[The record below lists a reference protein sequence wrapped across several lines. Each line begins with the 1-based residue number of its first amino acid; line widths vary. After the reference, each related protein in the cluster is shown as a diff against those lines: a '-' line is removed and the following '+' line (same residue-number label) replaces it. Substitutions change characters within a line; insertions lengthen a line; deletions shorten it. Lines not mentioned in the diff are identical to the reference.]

1 MKQAILFIILI
12 TILSLR
18 KMHAQNCEEL
28 SKMKFLFWNNAFH
41 FLIFSKLVQI
51 VLYAWILAADAQLWA
66 ACVRSLDHH
75 VYASF
80 MTEAREVAT
89 LSDITAVVAMPIGFV
104 RWNLV
109 AVDVGVDNLQ
119 KLRRNLY
126 NLSVRVNLNTRLP
139 KN

>member
-1 MKQAILFIILI
+1 
-12 TILSLR
+12 
-18 KMHAQNCEEL
+18 
-28 SKMKFLFWNNAFH
+28 
-41 FLIFSKLVQI
+41 
-51 VLYAWILAADAQLWA
+51 
-66 ACVRSLDHH
+66 
-75 VYASF
+75 